1 MINILVVDDDPG
13 KTLRI
18 SSAFADA
25 FLASEFRVAT
35 AVNAYGASQLLMSDV
50 FDLMVVDLSI
60 PMRDGEPPRSD
71 GGLCLLRSL
80 KSNRSFHRP
89 THIIGLTA
97 FDELHAK
104 HQATFQEEAWVLL
117 PYEDNSNAWETSL
130 RHKLTHI
137 LETKH
142 EESSRMTSRQRPW
155 MSGSFYL
162 VAFVVIAVTFAV
174 VARAVPWYAL
184 PLVVVATLLIVPA
197 IGFLQL
203 RHDGQLCDVSFLGLY
218 KAYFSRLRLFG
229 TLLKSSDSSKGDDG
243 P

>member
-1 MINILVVDDDPG
+1 MINILVVDDDRA

-18 SSAFADA
+18 SSVITDA
-25 FLASEFRVAT
+25 FLASEFRVET
-35 AVNAYGASQLLMSDV
+35 AVNAYAASQLLMSGM
-50 FDLMVVDLSI
+50 FDLMVLDLSI

-104 HQATFQEEAWVLL
+104 HQTTFQEEAWVLL
-117 PYEDNSNAWETSL
+117 SYQENSNTWETSL
-130 RHKLTHI
+130 RRKLTHI
-137 LETKH
+137 SETKH
-142 EESSRMTSRQRPW
+142 EESSQMTCRHRPW
-155 MSGSFYL
+155 MSGLFY
-162 VAFVVIAVTFAV
+162 VFACVVIALTFAV
-174 VARAVPWYAL
+174 LARWVPWYAL

-203 RHDGQLCDVSFLGLY
+203 RHDGQLCDGSLMGLY
-218 KAYFSRLRLFG
+218 KAYFSGLRLFG
-229 TLLKSSDSSKGDDG
+229 TLLKSSDSSKGDDR